1 MFESINTLHLV
12 WAGIL
17 HITTVFSV
25 LLTLLLISQV
35 LRSQHIP
42 SWLEALRNQSDRHY
56 PQPVGAV
63 REMFEGLILL
73 GAYQL

>member
-42 SWLEALRNQSDRHY
+42 SATMSWLFVIIFVPIIGIPLY
-56 PQPVGAV
+56 LKVVLP
-63 REMFEGLILL
+63 RENS
-73 GAYQL
+73 